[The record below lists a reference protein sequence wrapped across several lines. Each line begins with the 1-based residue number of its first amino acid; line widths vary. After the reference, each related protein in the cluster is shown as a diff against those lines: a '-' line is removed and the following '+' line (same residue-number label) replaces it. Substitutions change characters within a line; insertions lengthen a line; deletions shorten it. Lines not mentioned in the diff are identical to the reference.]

1 LDFATHAGSSM
12 KWRDFAPIQVV
23 IQDAL
28 PEGVYLYTT
37 CQISTETINVRIIDW
52 DETTSY
58 FEKYYDISELS
69 QTQVITAILTDVQKF
84 KEYWNSPLMKALR

>member
-1 LDFATHAGSSM
+1 M

-37 CQISTETINVRIIDW
+37 CQVSTETIHVRFIDW
-52 DETTSY
+52 DETVSY
-58 FEKYYDISELS
+58 LKKDYDISELS
-69 QTQVITAILTDVQKF
+69 QAQVITAILTDVQKF
-84 KEYWNSPLMKALR
+84 NEYWNSPLMKALR